1 MLQKNN
7 TGKLLS
13 KENKKWQPLQCK
25 TVDYHCKKKNRYIFL
40 TYGPLT
46 HFHLCHDKTAASAQP
61 LIHEIHLNTNAV

>member
-25 TVDYHCKKKNRYIFL
+25 TVDYHCKKKTDIFFL
-40 TYGPLT
+40 PTDP
-46 HFHLCHDKTAASAQP
+46 
-61 LIHEIHLNTNAV
+61 

>member
-1 MLQKNN
+1 MWQKNN

-25 TVDYHCKKKNRYIFL
+25 TVDYHCNKNRYIFF

-61 LIHEIHLNTNAV
+61 LMHETHLNTSAV